1 MEDMT
6 LEVRDGLIVKSVG
19 GLYSVRTADG
29 SITECRA
36 KGSFR
41 KSGMNPLAGDR
52 VCFEV
57 QKDGSGFITRIYDR
71 KNSLIRPAAAN
82 IDMLVIVAASADP
95 NPDLFV
101 LDKLT
106 AVAAVNNIEVL
117 LAVNKDDIK
126 SADELCAV
134 YSAAGFQAEA
144 VCTKKKELY
153 APAFERIRNKLC
165 GKITFFTGASGVGKS
180 SLINVLFPSLEL
192 STGSLSRKIQRGK
205 HTTRTT
211 ELFCVGENT
220 FIGDTPGFSMLDV
233 AGFGMINSESLLA
246 AFPDIEKY
254 AFDCKYTKC
263 THVCEDG
270 CGVMKALNDGKIQPS
285 RHESYKRLYDELK
298 KIKPWDNKE

>member
-1 MEDMT
+1 MIN
-6 LEVRDGLIVKSVG
+6 EVRDGLIVKSVG

-29 SITECRA
+29 GITECRA

-41 KSGMNPLAGDR
+41 KSGTNPLAGDTVR
-52 VCFEV
+52 FEV
-57 QKDGSGFITRIYDR
+57 QKDGCGFITHIYDR

-82 IDMLVIVAASADP
+82 VDMLVIVAAAAEPD
-95 NPDLFV
+95 PDLFV

-117 LAVNKDDIK
+117 LVVSKDDIK
-126 SADELCAV
+126 SADGLRGI
-134 YSAAGFQAEA
+134 YSSAGITTEA
-144 VCTKKKELY
+144 VCTKKKEMY
-153 APAFERIRNKLC
+153 APVFERIRKKLC
-165 GKITFFTGASGVGKS
+165 GKTVFFTGASGVGKS
-180 SLINVLFPSLEL
+180 SLINVLFPTLEL

-233 AGFGMINSESLLA
+233 VGFGMINSDSLLD

-270 CGVMKALNDGKIQPS
+270 CGVMKALGDGKIQPS
-285 RHESYKRLYDELK
+285 RHESYKRLYAELK
-298 KIKPWDNKE
+298 QIKPWENKD